1 MSCTALSSV
10 QVNARHN
17 AIVRTIAHFARLL
30 LLSPRIE
37 PAELAPDSDTRPDI
51 QLDLADRT
59 ILADVTVSHPL
70 ARSHLETVLTRG
82 VEAVGDKR
90 ESEKNRTYTA
100 TAVANDMIFTAIV
113 IYTFGGL
120 HKSTMNFIKTLSDS
134 VDPAICLLSRTSFT
148 VQLLSHIAMDIQR
161 GNARIMI
168 ADNIR
173 GRSTAGGMGHPN
185 SRVNTG
191 GGGSGGGVRRRA
203 RDLERDRECRR
214 MEEEEL
220 KAPWTGRIGT
230 GRTET
235 QEGRRRRAL
244 PTVADSKPG
253 MGGVVQSAA
262 TSGLEVVEATVLRVR
277 TTGERAGATGAG
289 IVRPDD
295 GTGAEDNIDWAPPQG
310 GIGVGGGTH
319 EDASVTVE
327 GMMELEELQGRR
339 YREAGEPCTYGT
351 GPTGG
356 SVGRSAVAVLVLS
369 GGG

>member
-1 MSCTALSSV
+1 
-10 QVNARHN
+10 
-17 AIVRTIAHFARLL
+17 
-30 LLSPRIE
+30 
-37 PAELAPDSDTRPDI
+37 
-51 QLDLADRT
+51 
-59 ILADVTVSHPL
+59 
-70 ARSHLETVLTRG
+70 
-82 VEAVGDKR
+82 
-90 ESEKNRTYTA
+90 
-100 TAVANDMIFTAIV
+100 
-113 IYTFGGL
+113 
-120 HKSTMNFIKTLSDS
+120 MNFIKTLSDS

-191 GGGSGGGVRRRA
+191 GGGSSGGVRRRA

-214 MEEEEL
+214 KEEEEL

-327 GMMELEELQGRR
+327 GMMEMEELQGRR
-339 YREAGEPCTYGT
+339 YREAGEPCTYGA

-356 SVGRSAVAVLVLS
+356 SVGRTAVAVLELS